1 MTKSNQKP
9 GPLTLKRLDAGEA
22 KSIEMV
28 VDALASEH
36 SRRAY
41 RRALEDFFHWHR
53 GAGRP
58 RIDKATV
65 QRYAATL
72 RDAGM
77 APSSVNQRLSAIR
90 RLATEAEDNG
100 LLDPQLANGIRAV
113 KGARR
118 EGRRTGNWLTRE
130 EAQEWLNAPHMR
142 TLRGKR
148 DRALLAVLIGCG
160 LRRAEA
166 ANLSFE
172 HVQQREGRWVLV
184 DLIGKRD
191 KIRSVPI
198 PNWAKAAIDEWSRT
212 AGISDGL
219 VFRAVNKGDRVV
231 GGGITPQAI
240 YNIIVKY
247 ADELEKKGLAPHD
260 LRRTFAKLAH
270 KGGAAIDQIQL
281 SLGHESIQT
290 TENYL
295 GVEQDL
301 TDAPCDHLGLRII
314 Q

>member
-1 MTKSNQKP
+1 MVDQALVLNK
-9 GPLTLKRLDAGEA
+9 LTAAEAAAIGMVLD
-22 KSIEMV
+22 S
-28 VDALASEH
+28 LPSEH

-41 RRALEDFFHWHR
+41 QRALIDFFLWHQ

-58 RIDKATV
+58 QLSKAVV
-65 QRYAATL
+65 QRYAAEL
-72 RDAGM
+72 REAGM

-90 RLATEAEDNG
+90 KLAAEAADNG
-100 LLDPQLANGIRAV
+100 ALDPQVANGIRAV

-118 EGRRTGNWLTRE
+118 EGRRTGNWLTRD
-130 EAQEWLNAPHMR
+130 EAQSWLSAPDKK
-142 TLRGKR
+142 TVRGRR

-166 ANLSFE
+166 TGLTFE
-172 HVQQREGRWVLV
+172 HVQQRDGRWVLV

-191 KIRSVPI
+191 KIRSVPM
-198 PNWAKAAIDEWSRT
+198 PNWAKAAIDEWSKT
-212 AGISDGL
+212 SGVSEGP
-219 VFRAVNKGDRVV
+219 VFRAINKSARAVGD
-231 GGGITPQAI
+231 GITPQAI
-240 YNIIVKY
+240 YNIIIGY
-247 ADELEKKGLAPHD
+247 AGTLKKKGVAPHD

-290 TENYL
+290 TEEYL

-301 TDAPCDHLGLRII
+301 TDAPCDHLGLRLG
-314 Q
+314 